1 MVQIAW
7 FPQIN
12 QFPSPIIE
20 RNNNFSSCTL
30 VLFVQKSWNWQWS
43 RFFMRMPNFGLLWL
57 FLANFGYF
65 VAHFRTLWST
75 FSGLK
80 KRGGVPTL
88 RNMRSGHRLG
98 PLCLWQ
104 CFKFFSAGWGHPA
117 TLILRSLDWN
127 SFDPWISGS
136 LDPRKMHEMKEGPVW
151 FFSVN

>member
-1 MVQIAW
+1 MAEIAW

-20 RNNNFSSCTL
+20 RNNSFSFCTL
-30 VLFVQKSWNWQWS
+30 VLFVKKSWNWQWS
-43 RFFMRMPNFGLLWL
+43 SFFMPVYFLAKRMQNFGQFWL
-57 FLANFGYF
+57 FCCAFTHFMVYF
-65 VAHFRTLWST
+65 YRS
-75 FSGLK
+75 K
-80 KRGGVPTL
+80 KCGGVPIL

-104 CFKFFSAGWGHPA
+104 CFKYFSAGCGHPA